1 MVENNGHTEIGIVNI
16 SDDVVQTIAAM
27 AVNEVNGV
35 ILPVGIADG
44 LVEKVEKLV
53 NARKNYSK
61 NIKVDAEEKNISVD
75 VHVLVD
81 YGVKIQPLAA
91 ELQEVVKHN
100 IETMTDLNVT
110 AVNVYV
116 DGINFVK
123 ETKKESEPK
132 AKSKK

>member
-1 MVENNGHTEIGIVNI
+1 MVENNAYTEIGIVNI

-27 AVNEVNGV
+27 AINEVEGV
-35 ILPVGIADG
+35 HLPVGIADG

-53 NARKNYSK
+53 NARKSYAK
-61 NIKVDAEEKNISVD
+61 NIKVDAEEKNVSVD

-100 IETMTDLNVT
+100 LETMTDLNIK
-110 AVNVYV
+110 AVNIYV
-116 DGINFVK
+116 DGIHFVK
-123 ETKKESEPK
+123 ESKKETDTKTK
-132 AKSKK
+132 AK

>member
-1 MVENNGHTEIGIVNI
+1 MVENNAYTEIGIVNI

-27 AVNEVNGV
+27 AINEVEGV
-35 ILPVGIADG
+35 HLPVGIADG

-53 NARKNYSK
+53 NARKSYAK
-61 NIKVDAEEKNISVD
+61 NIKVDAEEKNVSVD

-100 IETMTDLNVT
+100 LETMTDLNIK
-110 AVNVYV
+110 AVNIYV
-116 DGINFVK
+116 DGIHFVK
-123 ETKKESEPK
+123 ESKKETDSKTK
-132 AKSKK
+132 AK